1 MQSSFVHQILNTDF
15 TSGRFKGNSVCVPV
29 DPNGCISVR
38 DLETAYIKLSA
49 AEANGC
55 ARLDTLTKRSSQ
67 QDTQI
72 CRTGSHTAVNCYD
85 VDEPYRATEFVMNA
99 VLPMNHSSS
108 ARQCRIVID
117 EPSGKPSPSKSF
129 ELPHYANTNME
140 KCQLHID
147 SAAFVAGALASQRC
161 CLKGQS

>member
-1 MQSSFVHQILNTDF
+1 VQSSFVHQILNTDF

-29 DPNGCISVR
+29 DPNGCTSVR

-55 ARLDTLTKRSSQ
+55 AHLDTLTKRSSQ

-72 CRTGSHTAVNCYD
+72 CRTGSRTAVNCYD
-85 VDEPYRATEFVMNA
+85 VDESYRATEFVMNA
-99 VLPMNHSSS
+99 VLPKNHSSS
-108 ARQCRIVID
+108 ARRCRIVID
-117 EPSGKPSPSKSF
+117 EPSGKPNPSKSF
-129 ELPHYANTNME
+129 ELPPYANTNME

-147 SAAFVAGALASQRC
+147 SAAFVTGALASQRC